1 MEKKMKNIFINKN
14 VEENVIE
21 SIGGVIWKKDG
32 KNLAYFNHI
41 GIWLKFER
49 NENGFFLN
57 KKIIDRFNGE
67 QIYEVIKTGKLW
79 FDFSDNA
86 FKSKIRNTNLL
97 DEGEII
103 SMSVKSILT
112 AISDVTGIDYSD
124 EALIVSD
131 VNLNPISSLPPL
143 PSAPF

>member
-1 MEKKMKNIFINKN
+1 MKNIFINRKI
-14 VEENVIE
+14 EENVIE

-32 KNLAYFNHI
+32 KNLAYFNYI

-79 FDFSDNA
+79 FDFGDNT

-97 DEGEII
+97 SEDEILMI
-103 SMSVKSILT
+103 SVKSILT
-112 AISDVTGIDYSD
+112 AITEVSGTDYSA
-124 EALIVSD
+124 ESLIVSD
-131 VNLNPISSLPPL
+131 VNLNPISGLPPL

>member
-1 MEKKMKNIFINKN
+1 MENKMKNIFINKK

-41 GIWLKFER
+41 GIWLTFEK

-57 KKIIDRFNGE
+57 KRIIDRFNGE

-79 FDFSDNA
+79 FDFGDNT

-97 DEGEII
+97 SEDEILMI
-103 SMSVKSILT
+103 SVKSILT
-112 AISDVTGIDYSD
+112 AISEVSDIDYND
-124 EALIVSD
+124 ESLIVAGVD
-131 VNLNPISSLPPL
+131 LMPMPTLPPL
-143 PSAPF
+143 PNVHL

>member
-1 MEKKMKNIFINKN
+1 MKNILINRKI
-14 VEENVIE
+14 EENVIE
-21 SIGGVIWKKDG
+21 RIGGVIWKKDG
-32 KNLAYFNHI
+32 KNLAYFNYI

-49 NENGFFLN
+49 NENGSFLN

-79 FDFSDNA
+79 FDFGDNT

-97 DEGEII
+97 SEDEILMI
-103 SMSVKSILT
+103 SVKSILT
-112 AISDVTGIDYSD
+112 AITEVSGTDYSA
-124 EALIVSD
+124 ESLIVSD
-131 VNLNPISSLPPL
+131 VNLNPISGLPPL